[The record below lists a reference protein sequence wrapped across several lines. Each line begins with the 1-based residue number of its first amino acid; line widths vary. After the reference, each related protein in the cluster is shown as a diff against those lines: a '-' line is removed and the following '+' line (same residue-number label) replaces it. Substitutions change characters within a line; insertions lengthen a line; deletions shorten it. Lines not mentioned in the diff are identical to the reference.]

1 MTLSIAITIMSV
13 VYISILY
20 CNNNDNVIIMITIIK
35 VIKTIVILVII
46 VMIMMTT
53 MIIIIIIVIVI
64 IYSDNSQIVIIVIQ
78 SWYIMIII
86 MVYHDN
92 YNKCTITIT
101 QKNMT
106 YVLKIS
112 PHLYIIY
119 IYTIKNGDF
128 LCHARLGVFLNANH
142 PTQKAPFLPMGGSCC
157 SGARKVVNHCNHDHC
172 YIFLLLLLSLLTL
185 LFLLFFSF
193 LLFGILLSYFLKLY
207 VTDYY

>member
-35 VIKTIVILVII
+35 VIKTIVILAILVII

-119 IYTIKNGDF
+119 IYIHHQERGFPLPRQTRGFPECKSSHPKSTLSPNGWIMLQWSKDGCEP
-128 LCHARLGVFLNANH
+128 LQ
-142 PTQKAPFLPMGGSCC
+142 P
-157 SGARKVVNHCNHDHC
+157 
-172 YIFLLLLLSLLTL
+172 
-185 LFLLFFSF
+185 
-193 LLFGILLSYFLKLY
+193 
-207 VTDYY
+207 